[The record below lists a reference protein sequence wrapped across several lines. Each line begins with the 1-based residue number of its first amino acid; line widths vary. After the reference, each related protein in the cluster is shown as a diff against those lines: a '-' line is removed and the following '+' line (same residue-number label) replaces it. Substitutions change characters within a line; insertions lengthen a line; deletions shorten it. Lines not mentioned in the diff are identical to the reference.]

1 MNLRPLTNN
10 LQLKTGETAQ
20 VRFRLTDGETD
31 KPRDG
36 IKDVEV
42 TILLAEGL
50 RQMRFTAEPVGEGVY
65 QLSFTPPQSGVYYG
79 MIQIPSLKI
88 RANQLQY
95 LMIRVG
101 EQQAGTQAEG
111 AAGIQPVEKR

>member
-1 MNLRPLTNN
+1 
-10 LQLKTGETAQ
+10 
-20 VRFRLTDGETD
+20 
-31 KPRDG
+31 
-36 IKDVEV
+36 
-42 TILLAEGL
+42 
-50 RQMRFTAEPVGEGVY
+50 MRFTAEPVGEGIY

-95 LMIRVG
+95 LMIRAG
-101 EQQAGTQAEG
+101 EQQAAETQTEG